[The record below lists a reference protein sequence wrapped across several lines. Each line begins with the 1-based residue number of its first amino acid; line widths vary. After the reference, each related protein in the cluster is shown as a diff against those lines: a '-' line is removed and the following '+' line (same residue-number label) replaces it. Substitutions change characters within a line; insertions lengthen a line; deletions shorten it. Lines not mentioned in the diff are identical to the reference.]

1 MWIAENTCEDHTIFG
16 MQFSC
21 CLCCTEF
28 VSKECRLPYTFVEVQ
43 WPCRRLL
50 VINTWK
56 SAAPSCSFPHY
67 NTRYRWWLLGCWWI
81 QWAFKTIQH
90 TSRANCLPQVEIDY
104 TVLKI
109 IPSIKGKNCGRE
121 KCNTVLLFLILRG
134 KTVYPTQNVPY
145 IKVKNCVPLHKMFR
159 EEDCVQAFQFTV

>member
-1 MWIAENTCEDHTIFG
+1 MK
-16 MQFSC
+16 FSC
-21 CLCCTEF
+21 CLCCMKL

-43 WPCRRLL
+43 ETIRDQHMKECMQHPVVPSL
-50 VINTWK
+50 IN
-56 SAAPSCSFPHY
+56 Y
-67 NTRYRWWLLGCWWI
+67 NTRYRWWLLGCWCL